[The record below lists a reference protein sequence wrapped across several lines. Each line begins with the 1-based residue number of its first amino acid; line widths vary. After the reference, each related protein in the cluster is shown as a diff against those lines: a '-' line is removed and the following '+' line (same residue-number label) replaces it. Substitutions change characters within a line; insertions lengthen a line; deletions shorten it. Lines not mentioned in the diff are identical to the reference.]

1 MAPRLLLVDDEPE
14 LAKALAV
21 RFTASGFVCEIAAN
35 GEEALGCIQRCRP
48 DALVVDLLMPVMD
61 GYELC
66 RRLKA
71 DRATAG
77 IPVIV
82 LTAVPQRLL
91 EPRLEELGA
100 VRVLHKP
107 FDSSE
112 LLGAVRSALSGAGGP
127 VDG

>member
-71 DRATAG
+71 
-77 IPVIV
+77 
-82 LTAVPQRLL
+82 VPQRLL

-112 LLGAVRSALSGAGGP
+112 LLGAVRSALSGSGGP
-127 VDG
+127 ADG

>member
-1 MAPRLLLVDDEPE
+1 MPPRLLLVDDEPE

-21 RFTASGFVCEIAAN
+21 RFTASGFVCETAAN
-35 GEEALGCIQRCRP
+35 GQEALGRIQRSRP

-71 DRATAG
+71 DQATAD

-82 LTAVPQRLL
+82 LTAVPEHVMAQRL
-91 EPRLEELGA
+91 ERLGT

-107 FDSSE
+107 FDSNE
-112 LLGAVRSALSGAGGP
+112 LLSAVRSVLSGSGGP
-127 VDG
+127 ADG